1 MTESGVHSHVSF
13 PTWRKR
19 TARARRIAS
28 LSVREKRQIFTWMR
42 DAPDGGRGHDLF
54 MPKFGCT
61 MGEFCTWHILA
72 KQVLVEE

>member
-1 MTESGVHSHVSF
+1 MPEPELSSYMTY

-19 TARARRIAS
+19 TARARCVAS

-42 DAPDGGRGHDLF
+42 EAYDGDAGHDLF
-54 MPKFGCT
+54 MPKYGCT

-72 KQVLVEE
+72 KQVLAEE